1 MGIINSNL
9 IKLGSFLGNEKLYI
23 PEYQRG
29 YSWEETQLDD
39 FWIDLTQLYQ
49 ENNRDEHF
57 FGQVVIHKNTED
69 KKRYIID
76 GQQRI
81 STSVILLDVLRTAFQ
96 NIATTTP
103 NNDAN
108 DANDDAEDINSK
120 YIGRISERKKEHYL
134 IMGGVD
140 KNFFFEN
147 IQKRGPI
154 NYADKQFEKKKLTPS
169 NYNIL
174 YASKFFYNKV
184 NEFTLEH
191 EANKYTELNKLYQC
205 LMNQFVLMT
214 VETDDINEAYIIFES
229 LNARGKALETADLLK
244 NHILRIAQSDLSSA
258 TEKWNTIINNLDN
271 VDPTK
276 FIRYYWNSRERFTRE
291 KDLFKELRKNITE
304 PANVNTLLDNLK
316 ILSKVC
322 AAILHPDDNKHFDMA
337 ALNER
342 LTEMRKLD
350 ASAYIPIIFAL
361 CLEKYSEEDIN
372 DILKAIETLV
382 VRNFVVSGLVANK
395 YELEF
400 AQIAK
405 SISDKNWTL
414 TGESKTAHIPN
425 KEDILKKL
433 YSLMVSDEV
442 FINNFKEFN
451 TKKTT
456 VIRYL
461 LRKINNYNIGETKI
475 IDDANKVHVEH
486 ILPQRITN
494 GEWINFN
501 KDEHETYLWRLGNL
515 TLLGQEYNNKAK
527 NKEFD
532 KKKKIYKESQIKI
545 THDLIT
551 IKEWSTLTIEERQ
564 KRFADIAL
572 EIWSKDNNI
581 SNNSDTK

>member
-57 FGQVVIHKNTED
+57 FGQVVNHKNMED

-96 NIATTTP
+96 NIATTTQ
-103 NNDAN
+103 NN

-120 YIGRISERKKEHYL
+120 YIGRISETKKEQYL

-154 NYADKQFEKKKLTPS
+154 NYTDKQFEKKKLTPS

-184 NEFTLEH
+184 NEFILKH
-191 EANKYTELNKLYQC
+191 KANEYTELNKLYQC

-244 NHILRIAQSDLSSA
+244 NHILRMAQSDLSSA
-258 TEKWNTIINNLDN
+258 TETWNTIINNLDN

-291 KDLFKELRKNITE
+291 KDLFKELRKNITTQ
-304 PANVNTLLDNLK
+304 ADVNTLLDNLN

-322 AAILHPDDNKHFDMA
+322 AAILHPDDNKYFDMA

-342 LTEMRKLD
+342 LAEMRKLD

-442 FINNFKEFN
+442 FLNNFKEFN

-461 LRKINNYNIGETKI
+461 LRKINNHNIDETRI

-486 ILPQRITN
+486 ILPQRIKN

-501 KDEHETYLWRLGNL
+501 KDEHQTYLWRLGNL
-515 TLLGQEYNNKAK
+515 TLLGQEYNNQAK

-551 IKEWSTLTIEERQ
+551 LKEWSTLTIEERQ
-564 KRFADIAL
+564 ERFADIAL

-581 SNNSDTK
+581 SNNSETK